1 MKLLI
6 ILLVLIGFVIPLRAD
21 AKDKKVIYRKTQK
34 VSFDGQDIDGKVRT
48 PDGAYLSPKKG
59 MKFMPL
65 YKVEKRFDK
74 SIKESVEFV
83 R

>member
-1 MKLLI
+1 MKKL
-6 ILLVLIGFVIPLRAD
+6 ILLLFVIGFALPIK

-34 VSFDGQDIDGKVRT
+34 VSFGAQDIDGKVRT
-48 PDGAYLSPKKG
+48 PDGAYLIPKKG

>member
-1 MKLLI
+1 MKKL
-6 ILLVLIGFVIPLRAD
+6 ILLLLVIGFALPLRAQ
-21 AKDKKVIYRKTQK
+21 DKKVIYRKTQK
-34 VSFDGQDIDGKVRT
+34 VSFGSQDIDGKVRS

>member
-6 ILLVLIGFVIPLRAD
+6 ILLVLIGFAIPLRAD
-21 AKDKKVIYRKTQK
+21 EDKKMVYRKTQK

-65 YKVEKRFDK
+65 
-74 SIKESVEFV
+74 
-83 R
+83 